1 MTGKPCFH
9 TEDVNDVGG
18 FVSVGCSELD
28 FNTAMF
34 EIGAHSFPFLDT
46 VRIPFV
52 TMSMPLE

>member
-18 FVSVGCSELD
+18 FVSVVCSELE

-34 EIGAHSFPFLDT
+34 EISFPFLDT
-46 VRIPFV
+46 VGIPFV